1 MSLLVFK
8 LTITPLLIALNS
20 WVGRKWGS
28 VVSGFMTGL
37 PLTSGPVSVF
47 LALQNGNAFAAQSAI
62 GTIGGKVSV
71 DVLCLIYFWLCPRLG
86 WRMALGMAFAAF
98 IVTTVLW
105 NQFALS
111 LWPTFIASVIAI
123 ALLVQLMPKRAATLS
138 KTQPA
143 WWDIPLRMVLATT
156 FVLLVTTTANQLGP
170 QLSGLIS
177 PFPIFVTLLTV
188 FTHRQHGPTAA
199 QQYLRSFVIGSLSFS
214 VFFLVVGLLL
224 VSLGSLWTYTLA
236 TIAALVVNGLS
247 LLWVRQTNKPS
258 SSFN

>member
-1 MSLLVFK
+1 MSLLIFK

-20 WVGRKWGS
+20 LVGRKWGS

-47 LALQNGNAFAAQSAI
+47 LALQSGNAFAAQSAI

-71 DVLCLIYFWLCPRLG
+71 DVLCLVYFWLCQRFS
-86 WRMALGMAFAAF
+86 WRITLGMAFAAF
-98 IVTTVLW
+98 IATTVLW

-123 ALLVQLMPKRAATLS
+123 VLLVQLMPKRAATFS
-138 KTQPA
+138 KTQSA
-143 WWDIPLRMVLATT
+143 LWDIPARMVLATA
-156 FVLLVTTTANQLGP
+156 FVLLITGVANRLGP
-170 QLSGLIS
+170 QLSGLIT

-188 FTHRQHGPTAA
+188 FTHRLHGPTAA

-224 VSLGSLWTYTLA
+224 VSMGSLLTYALA
-236 TIAALVVNGLS
+236 TIAALVVNGIFLFF
-247 LLWVRQTNKPS
+247 NKRNS
-258 SSFN
+258 

>member
-1 MSLLVFK
+1 MNLLIFK

-20 WVGRKWGS
+20 LVGRRWGS

-47 LALQNGNAFAAQSAI
+47 LALQNGDAFAAQSAI

-71 DVLCLIYFWLCPRLG
+71 DVLCLAYFWLCQRFG
-86 WRMALGMAFAAF
+86 WRTTLVMAFAAF
-98 IVTTVLW
+98 IATTALW
-105 NQFALS
+105 NQFTLS

-123 ALLVQLMPKRAATLS
+123 TLLVRLMPKRAATLS
-138 KTQPA
+138 KTKPV
-143 WWDIPLRMVLATT
+143 WWDIPARMALATT
-156 FVLLVTTTANQLGP
+156 FVLLITGVANQLGP
-170 QLSGLIS
+170 QLSGLVT

-188 FTHRQHGPTAA
+188 FTHRQHGPMAA

-224 VSLGSLWTYTLA
+224 VLMGPLWTYTLA
-236 TIAALVVNGLS
+236 TIAALVVNGLFLFFS
-247 LLWVRQTNKPS
+247 KRHS
-258 SSFN
+258 